1 MLICEHEILSLTFVF
16 CRVNR
21 PYLLT
26 KWRKKGGVLLIGYS
40 TFRNL
45 SLGKHVKDRNAANE
59 ISYALQ
65 VIFQVLCFIV
75 KIFSLFIVSFSVTIL
90 GFQILY
96 CIYGIIEYIIVCGC
110 HVK

>member
-75 KIFSLFIVSFSVTIL
+75 KIFSLLIVSFSVTIL

-96 CIYGIIEYIIVCGC
+96 CIYGIIEYIIVCRC